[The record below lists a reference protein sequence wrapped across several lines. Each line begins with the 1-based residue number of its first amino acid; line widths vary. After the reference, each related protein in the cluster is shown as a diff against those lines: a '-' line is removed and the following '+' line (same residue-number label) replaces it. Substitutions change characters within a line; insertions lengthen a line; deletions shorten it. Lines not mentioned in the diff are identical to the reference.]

1 MVRFTNFD
9 YSEICTFIVKVK
21 VRYPY
26 GLLINFT
33 NTYKPLLDLTISKK
47 TDALIS
53 EIYPKVFSIL
63 CTS

>member
-1 MVRFTNFD
+1 MAYFTNFD
-9 YSEICTFIVKVK
+9 YSEICTFTVKVK

-33 NTYKPLLDLTISKK
+33 NTYKPLLDLTISRQ

-53 EIYPKVFSIL
+53 EIYAKVSSIL